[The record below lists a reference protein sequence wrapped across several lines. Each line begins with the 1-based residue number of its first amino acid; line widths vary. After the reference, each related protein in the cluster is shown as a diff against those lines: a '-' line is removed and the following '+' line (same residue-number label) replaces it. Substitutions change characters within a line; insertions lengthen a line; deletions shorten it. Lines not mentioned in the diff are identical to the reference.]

1 MTIRTKLLIGALLLL
16 LTVVG
21 VAGYA
26 VYGVNRISSLLTQT
40 YDGALMASVHAEQ
53 AHTSF
58 IKVDRALRNAL
69 ASRTVDEFDRHVAA
83 AESAAADVLS
93 DLDVVAERKW
103 SPEGAKLVG
112 EIKALVAEKQTQRAA
127 LLPGLRQQLAGG
139 SPASLVGV
147 EPVTAAPGADTAP
160 TGAARASSSGG
171 QAPPEDSGV
180 QIIRRKSADG
190 KVTSPPSSG
199 HQVPQVGGPSASG
212 QGFASPRSIPGVPQV
227 TAQAPAQA
235 DGPNVPA
242 APAGPGGIEG
252 SPLVPQVGAPA
263 RSAGQPTAMPRVPQV
278 AGSTS
283 PTVRA
288 DASAPPA
295 VAPPAATL
303 AAATLAVS
311 LFEGSEGIEAKLRA
325 LADRATEA
333 GFVFR
338 ESSRGI
344 SRIIL
349 SVSIGALVAA
359 ILITGAAVFLFGR
372 WIANPLGQVIQR
384 LHSLVVGQ
392 GTLEQRLA
400 ATKELPVESADE
412 IGQLRASFNA
422 TVTLLRQRE
431 GEVQRERRQEKELQ
445 ESIGNFLNV
454 ANQIARGDLTKR
466 GSVTNDSL
474 GRVVESIN
482 RTVETLGTT
491 VSDVQATSER
501 VSTTA
506 REMLV
511 SSQRLATGAQAQSR
525 EATKAASALAG
536 VTKSVRQVAGNA
548 TASANAARRALEA
561 AREGEVAVRQ
571 SLEGMEGVQAEV
583 EEITEKL
590 KRLVDRSV
598 EISEVVKTVK
608 NIASQT
614 ELLALNASIEAA
626 GAGEAGVRFAAVA
639 GQIRK
644 LADLAS
650 QAAKDVETLVQAV
663 QVETQA
669 AGTAMEQGTHRVE
682 EGYQVSRQASALLQ
696 EIAQISQES
705 AALAEDISVAT
716 QEQVRGTEGVAAA
729 VQFIAGSAVQTEQS
743 AVQAGKTVESLAGLA
758 EALQAKLSQ
767 FKVKASSVATA
778 DRPATTR
785 VQRPTLNPT
794 A

>member
-1 MTIRTKLLIGALLLL
+1 
-16 LTVVG
+16 
-21 VAGYA
+21 
-26 VYGVNRISSLLTQT
+26 
-40 YDGALMASVHAEQ
+40 MASVHAEQ

-83 AESAAADVLS
+83 GESAAADVLS
-93 DLDVVAERKW
+93 DLDVVAERTW
-103 SPEGAKLVG
+103 SPESAKLVG
-112 EIKALVAEKQTQRAA
+112 EIKTLVAEKQKQRAA
-127 LLPGLRQQLAGG
+127 VLPGLRQHFAGG
-139 SPASLVGV
+139 SPAALVG
-147 EPVTAAPGADTAP
+147 EPIAPPAAEAADTTP
-160 TGAARASSSGG
+160 PGAARASSAAGR
-171 QAPPEDSGV
+171 APAEDSGV
-180 QIIRRKSADG
+180 QIVKRKSADG
-190 KVTSPPSSG
+190 SVTSPPPPSG
-199 HQVPQVGGPSASG
+199 RLLPQVGGPPASG
-212 QGFASPRSIPGVPQV
+212 QVPASSQTTPGVPQV
-227 TAQAPAQA
+227 TAGASAPADGASRPKPDDSGAQLMQRRTA
-235 DGPNVPA
+235 DISVPA
-242 APAGPGGIEG
+242 ASGPIQAGPSGTDNG
-252 SPLVPQVGAPA
+252 PRVPQVGAPA
-263 RSAGQPTAMPRVPQV
+263 RSASPPPGMARVPQV
-278 AGSTS
+278 GGRTS
-283 PTVRA
+283 PAIAV
-288 DASAPPA
+288 DVSAQPA
-295 VAPPAATL
+295 VVPPAATP
-303 AAATLAVS
+303 AAASLAVS

-344 SRIIL
+344 SRTIL

-359 ILITGAAVFLFGR
+359 ILISGGAVFLFGR

-392 GTLEQRLA
+392 GTLEQKLA

-422 TVTLLRQRE
+422 TLTLLRQRE
-431 GEVQRERRQEKELQ
+431 AEVQRERRQEKELQ
-445 ESIGNFLNV
+445 EHIGNFLNV
-454 ANQIARGDLTKR
+454 AHQIARGDLTKR
-466 GSVTNDSL
+466 GTVTNDIL

-482 RTVETLGTT
+482 QAVDNLGTT
-491 VSDVQATSER
+491 VSDVQAASER
-501 VSTTA
+501 VSANA

-511 SSQRLATGAQAQSR
+511 SSEKLATGAQAQSR
-525 EATKAASALAG
+525 EATKAASALAA
-536 VTKSVRQVAGNA
+536 VTKSVRQVAGDA
-548 TASANAARRALEA
+548 TASANAARRAPEE
-561 AREGEVAVRQ
+561 AREGDLAVGQ
-571 SLEGMEGVQAEV
+571 SLEGMEGMQVEV
-583 EEITEKL
+583 EEITQKL
-590 KRLVDRSV
+590 KRLVDRSI

-767 FKVKASSVATA
+767 FKVKASNVATA
-778 DRPATTR
+778 DRSATAR
-785 VQRPTLNPT
+785 GQRPTLNPIP
-794 A
+794 

>member
-21 VAGYA
+21 VGGFA
-26 VYGVNRISSLLTQT
+26 VYGVTRISSLLTQT

-83 AESAAADVLS
+83 AETAGADVLS

-103 SPEGAKLVG
+103 SPEAAKLVG
-112 EIKALVAEKQTQRAA
+112 EIKALIAEKQMQRTA

-147 EPVTAAPGADTAP
+147 EPVTAAPAADTTP

-190 KVTSPPSSG
+190 KVTSPPPSSG
-199 HQVPQVGGPSASG
+199 HQVPQVGGPSA
-212 QGFASPRSIPGVPQV
+212 
-227 TAQAPAQA
+227 

-242 APAGPGGIEG
+242 APAGPSGTASGTA
-252 SPLVPQVGAPA
+252 SMPLVPQVGASA
-263 RSAGQPTAMPRVPQV
+263 RSAGQPTTMPRVPQV

-283 PTVRA
+283 PAVRV
-288 DASAPPA
+288 DVSAPA
-295 VAPPAATL
+295 VVPLSATPAA
-303 AAATLAVS
+303 AAFAVS

-511 SSQRLATGAQAQSR
+511 SSQRLAT
-525 EATKAASALAG
+525 
-536 VTKSVRQVAGNA
+536 
-548 TASANAARRALEA
+548 
-561 AREGEVAVRQ
+561 
-571 SLEGMEGVQAEV
+571 
-583 EEITEKL
+583 
-590 KRLVDRSV
+590 
-598 EISEVVKTVK
+598 
-608 NIASQT
+608 
-614 ELLALNASIEAA
+614 
-626 GAGEAGVRFAAVA
+626 
-639 GQIRK
+639 
-644 LADLAS
+644 
-650 QAAKDVETLVQAV
+650 
-663 QVETQA
+663 
-669 AGTAMEQGTHRVE
+669 
-682 EGYQVSRQASALLQ
+682 
-696 EIAQISQES
+696 
-705 AALAEDISVAT
+705 
-716 QEQVRGTEGVAAA
+716 
-729 VQFIAGSAVQTEQS
+729 
-743 AVQAGKTVESLAGLA
+743 
-758 EALQAKLSQ
+758 
-767 FKVKASSVATA
+767 
-778 DRPATTR
+778 
-785 VQRPTLNPT
+785 
-794 A
+794 